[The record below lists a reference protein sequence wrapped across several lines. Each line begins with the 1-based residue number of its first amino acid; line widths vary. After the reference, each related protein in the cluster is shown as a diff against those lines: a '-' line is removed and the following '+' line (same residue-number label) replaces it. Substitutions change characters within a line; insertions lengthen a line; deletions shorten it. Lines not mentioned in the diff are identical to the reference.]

1 MPSACTEWIKLIS
14 TQSNMVCEASSKK
27 TISPEHVVEALKV
40 GYCVSGTILLYCTDL
55 VSQQLG
61 FEDFVAEV
69 EESNKDFK
77 QAQKVCLRSAVPCAL
92 YDWTCN

>member
-1 MPSACTEWIKLIS
+1 M
-14 TQSNMVCEASSKK
+14 
-27 TISPEHVVEALKV
+27 
-40 GYCVSGTILLYCTDL
+40 YCTDL

-77 QAQKVCLRSAVPCAL
+77 QAQKVCCEKYAFYSWA
-92 YDWTCN
+92 YG